1 MKQPKRLSR
10 KNAPRTAI
18 QTGQV
23 VYHKCI
29 IPRKGQN
36 MEEKKKTITITRE
49 EFKERL
55 AKASAEIVSDAME
68 ADVDIGIPVLLL
80 SAIIGGN
87 LEIALFEEE
96 KENGN

>member
-1 MKQPKRLSR
+1 
-10 KNAPRTAI
+10 
-18 QTGQV
+18 
-23 VYHKCI
+23 
-29 IPRKGQN
+29 
-36 MEEKKKTITITRE
+36 MEEKKTITITRE

-80 SAIIGGN
+80 SAIIAGN
-87 LEIALFEEE
+87 LETALFEEE